1 MTELTVFA
9 NFTYACQTCGETVR
23 VVGGKREEHP
33 CPEGDAVVV
42 SGCGVPN
49 LAEPAASED
58 RQRCLTTTHTGEPC
72 GPDCLAQPLSRDE
85 QWEAEKV
92 VTSLPALDYDWTTI
106 ADYNAAQAWAV
117 EAYLAAVARVRA
129 DALRSFAAEMRTLAE
144 QAPEGEPARWPWSAY
159 ALAAVKAEERAGSAG
174 NVEAGVRA
182 DERRRVAEEI
192 AQAIEDISGALAC
205 PWTRTEAAATARD
218 HAGPPAE
225 RVQDAPTDAGT
236 PEHPRAS
243 VVIQGNPC
251 CGGNGDEAN
260 CEECR

>member
-1 MTELTVFA
+1 MSD
-9 NFTYACQTCGETVR
+9 
-23 VVGGKREEHP
+23 P
-33 CPEGDAVVV
+33 
-42 SGCGVPN
+42 GVPN

-92 VTSLPALDYDWTTI
+92 VTSLPGLAYDWTTI
-106 ADYNAAQAWAV
+106 DDYNAAQAWAV
-117 EAYLAAVARVRA
+117 EAYLAAEAR
-129 DALRSFAAEMRTLAE
+129 
-144 QAPEGEPARWPWSAY
+144 
-159 ALAAVKAEERAGSAG
+159 
-174 NVEAGVRA
+174 VRA